1 MLTSTPAQRIT
12 GIILIVL
19 VPIIIVTAVSGLGV
33 DPGAADFGEE
43 LQDLADREEA
53 PAVLSFLL
61 AAIFV
66 VAAAAMYVTFRSREP
81 TLALFGSLG
90 FFAAATGFLAAAA
103 TGEALMELADDFGSA
118 RGGQAEGVV
127 PAARAVATINE
138 AAVLAGLGFFSLGV
152 LAFGILVLRTV
163 ALPPWLGW
171 LAVVGGVL
179 GFVGIPIFLPALLGW
194 VLGLLWL
201 LITGGLLVWRG
212 TREADVAA

>member
-1 MLTSTPAQRIT
+1 MLTNTPAERIT

-81 TLALFGSLG
+81 TLALSVRWDSLRRL
-90 FFAAATGFLAAAA
+90 LA
-103 TGEALMELADDFGSA
+103 S
-118 RGGQAEGVV
+118 
-127 PAARAVATINE
+127 
-138 AAVLAGLGFFSLGV
+138 
-152 LAFGILVLRTV
+152 
-163 ALPPWLGW
+163 
-171 LAVVGGVL
+171 
-179 GFVGIPIFLPALLGW
+179 
-194 VLGLLWL
+194 
-201 LITGGLLVWRG
+201 
-212 TREADVAA
+212 

>member
-1 MLTSTPAQRIT
+1 
-12 GIILIVL
+12 
-19 VPIIIVTAVSGLGV
+19 
-33 DPGAADFGEE
+33 
-43 LQDLADREEA
+43 
-53 PAVLSFLL
+53 
-61 AAIFV
+61 
-66 VAAAAMYVTFRSREP
+66 
-81 TLALFGSLG
+81 
-90 FFAAATGFLAAAA
+90 
-103 TGEALMELADDFGSA
+103 MELADDFGSA